1 MRERKREREDEQGR
15 GAEGEGEADSL
26 LSKEPDVG
34 LHPRPGPW
42 DHDLNPRQTA
52 NRLSHA
58 STLYHVFMHSFVGG
72 HLGSLHS
79 LAIVDI
85 AAINIGVQ
93 VLLRMSI
100 FVSSG

>member
-1 MRERKREREDEQGR
+1 MEG

-26 LSKEPDVG
+26 LSREPDVG
-34 LHPRPGPW
+34 LHPRPRPW
-42 DHDLNPRQTA
+42 DHDLNRRQTP

-58 STLYHVFMHSFVGG
+58 STLHHVFMHSFVGG

-85 AAINIGVQ
+85 AALNIGVQ
-93 VLLRMSI
+93 VLLRISI